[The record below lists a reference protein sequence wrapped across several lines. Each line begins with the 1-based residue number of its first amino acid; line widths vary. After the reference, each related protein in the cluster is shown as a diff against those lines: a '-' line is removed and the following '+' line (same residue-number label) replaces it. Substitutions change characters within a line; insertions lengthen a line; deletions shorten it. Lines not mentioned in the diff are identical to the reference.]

1 MSRLGRRCQLFS
13 PFVTSEPRNSNLT
26 QCTTHF
32 STKRFPGNNGVPG
45 VVTSGGGLH
54 RQSDFFG
61 EAITF
66 VKDLDS
72 THVQGVHSQHN
83 QSTNQMKTMIGPSRA
98 DGNISDAL
106 SSFDGM
112 SLCILSKGSAN
123 LHTGNDADGP
133 DAKSFHSSALAWKE
147 VLQYAWEWNNSKQDL
162 GDTGV
167 PSIRTCPMLVVAAV
181 APVVA
186 QGGMHY
192 LHRIDKLLSTTREFT
207 TISPPSLWTMANDA
221 VSFRDATLLSNTND
235 CSNNDPDTYSGP
247 SLQHLFTPR
256 ERWHMHA
263 LHQLLHNNHRLAMG
277 AYLRLL
283 ELFPGDLLGLS
294 LALDVAY
301 TLGDSNAALR
311 YVKFV
316 MIILPSSAAWLSIN
330 TST

>member
-1 MSRLGRRCQLFS
+1 MWRPATNNYGCVSRLGRRCQLFS
-13 PFVTSEPRNSNLT
+13 PFVTSESHNSNLT

-32 STKRFPGNNGVPG
+32 STKSFSGNNGFPE

-66 VKDLDS
+66 VRDLDK
-72 THVQGVHSQHN
+72 TYIQGVYSHQH
-83 QSTNQMKTMIGPSRA
+83 QSTNQIKITIGPSRS
-98 DGNISDAL
+98 DSNISDAV

-123 LHTGNDADGP
+123 LHTGNDTDGP

-147 VLQYAWEWNNSKQDL
+147 VLQYAWEWNNSMQYSV
-162 GDTGV
+162 DTEV
-167 PSIRTCPMLVVAAV
+167 PLITTCPMLVVAAV

-186 QGGMHY
+186 QGGRHY

-207 TISPPSLWTMANDA
+207 SISPPSMWTMANNA
-221 VSFRDATLLSNTND
+221 VSFRDATLPSNINDYSNT
-235 CSNNDPDTYSGP
+235 DPDTYSRP
-247 SLQHLFTPR
+247 SLQHLLTPR

-263 LHQLLHNNHRLAMG
+263 LHQLLHNNHRLAMS

-311 YVKFV
+311 
-316 MIILPSSAAWLSIN
+316 
-330 TST
+330 